1 MSSMNQKLKVMIDV
15 SAVPYGRGVSRYTS
29 NLVKHLGNRQ
39 DLEVTAFG
47 YSQGQ
52 YGQLEKWAK
61 TLPKQVQTKL
71 WRLSPSLLRK
81 MWHIFHGPSPVSQGT
96 QVYHAWDWQLAPVDV
111 PQVVTIHDLAYKLFP
126 ETAHPVVSAHYDQ
139 LIAQLEKQTDIQV
152 ITVSQTSKNDIIR
165 LTKIASERV
174 HVVYQSLP
182 EEAEIVPQQSD
193 LDEVAQKYSLNKPFL
208 LFVGTTEPRKNLKN
222 IIRAWQQV
230 KDQFD
235 LVIAGAAGWD
245 EFKEQPGMQVLGYVS
260 SLELAALYRLA
271 HVLVFPS
278 LYEGFGLPILEAYF
292 HGCPV
297 ITAHG
302 SSMKEIAGKPAILV
316 DPNSPD
322 EIAEAILAVEARD
335 SRARRKRIADMTEV
349 LQEFRWEKTAAQTA
363 QVYQIAAGKKQ
374 P

>member
-1 MSSMNQKLKVMIDV
+1 MNQKLKVMIDV

-29 NLVKHLGNRQ
+29 NLVKHLGLRQ

-52 YGQLEKWAK
+52 FGQLRQWAK
-61 TLPKQVQTKL
+61 TLPKQVRPKL
-71 WRLSPSLLRK
+71 WRISPSLLGK
-81 MWHIFHGPSPVSQGT
+81 MWRVFGGPSPVNHTT
-96 QVYHAWDWQLAPVDV
+96 QVFHAWDWQLAPVKT

-126 ETAHPVVSAHYDQ
+126 ETAHPVVAAHYNQ
-139 LIAQLEKQTDIQV
+139 LIAQLEKETDIQV
-152 ITVSQTSKNDIIR
+152 ITVSQTSKNDIVR
-165 LTKIASERV
+165 LTKIATDRV

-182 EEAEIVPQQSD
+182 EEAEVVPQQSD
-193 LDEVAQKYSLNKPFL
+193 LDEVTQKYSLTKPFL

-222 IIRAWQQV
+222 IIRAWEQV
-230 KDQFD
+230 KGEFD

-245 EFKEQPGMQVLGYVS
+245 DFKLQPGMQVLGYVS
-260 SLELAALYRLA
+260 SLELAALYRVA

-297 ITAHG
+297 ITSNV

-316 DPNSPD
+316 DPNSFD
-322 EIAEAILAVEARD
+322 EIAEAIQAVEAKD
-335 SRARRKRIADMTEV
+335 SRARRKRIQDMTEV

-363 QVYQIAAGKKQ
+363 QVYQIAAGEKKQ
-374 P
+374 